1 MSVKWMESQEQVQKA
16 KKIAR
21 DIAPTG
27 NEGVGALMFYVRPF
41 KLLHPSDVLS

>member
-1 MSVKWMESQEQVQKA
+1 MSVKWMESQRQVQKA

-27 NEGVGALMFYVRPF
+27 NEGVGALMFYVSN
-41 KLLHPSDVLS
+41 KLEYNLIENWD